1 MIANYF
7 QKSKEYFKIRKS
19 IMLDNNPETT
29 NKKIKKRISKLNE
42 FEHFSL
48 FCEVFIEKPLFP
60 FTKEHLSY
68 FTKKRKKSNHK
79 IYDFF
84 PRSNSNTSNS
94 IKDYYLVFN
103 CNKDFK
109 ELIINHLRTKEYSNE
124 TLVKKLLIIKEYLL
138 EYFLDPLAILIPTLK
153 NQLKKPNK
161 LFIENDTFIWD
172 LIEEFE
178 HNKKD
183 YNNFINS
190 IENKIKSLSNDSIE
204 NNQNKIKNNSSSKI
218 IKSNY
223 QIEVKNE
230 ILEKIYKELDR
241 YNLIDIDR
249 TSKEDFIKVF
259 KLDWKDHNSVIHFEI
274 TNVELKY
281 FIKCFNEDLNEKIP
295 LTFFEYAGNIK
306 TKDRIFKASSLYS
319 GSSQSENNSPNIKII
334 SSIFEKIKKY

>member
-7 QKSKEYFKIRKS
+7 QKNKEYFKIRKS
-19 IMLDNNPETT
+19 IMLDNNPEKT

-60 FTKEHLSY
+60 FTKEYLSH

-94 IKDYYLVFN
+94 SKDYYLVFN
-103 CNKDFK
+103 CNKDFE
-109 ELIINHLRTKEYSNE
+109 ELIINHLTTKEYSTE

-138 EYFLDPLAILIPTLK
+138 QYFLDPLEILIPTLK
-153 NQLKKPNK
+153 NQLKKTNK
-161 LFIENDTFIWD
+161 LFIENDTFIFD
-172 LIEEFE
+172 LIEELE
-178 HNKKD
+178 HNKKN
-183 YNNFINS
+183 YNNLLNS

-204 NNQNKIKNNSSSKI
+204 NNQIKNNSSLKKI
-218 IKSNY
+218 KGNY

-230 ILEKIYKELDR
+230 VLEEIYNELNR
-241 YNLIDIDR
+241 YDFIDIDR

-259 KLDWKDHNSVIHFEI
+259 KLDWKDHDSVIHFKI
-274 TNVELKY
+274 SNVEIRF
-281 FIKCFNEDLNEKIP
+281 FIKCFNDDLKEKIP
-295 LTFFEYAGNIK
+295 LTFIEHAGNIK
-306 TKDRIFKASSLYS
+306 TKDRIFKATTLYS
-319 GSSQSENNSPNIKII
+319 GGSRSENNSPNIKII
-334 SSIFEKIKKY
+334 RSIFEKIKKH

>member
-29 NKKIKKRISKLNE
+29 NKKTKKRISKLNE

-60 FTKEHLSY
+60 FTKEYLSH

-94 IKDYYLVFN
+94 SKDYYLVFN
-103 CNKDFK
+103 CNKDFE
-109 ELIINHLRTKEYSNE
+109 ELIINHLTTKEYSTE

-138 EYFLDPLAILIPTLK
+138 QYFLDPLEILIPTLK
-153 NQLKKPNK
+153 NQLKKTNK
-161 LFIENDTFIWD
+161 LFIENDTFIFD
-172 LIEEFE
+172 LIEELE
-178 HNKKD
+178 HNKKN
-183 YNNFINS
+183 YNNLLNS

-204 NNQNKIKNNSSSKI
+204 NNQIKNNSSLKKI
-218 IKSNY
+218 KGNY

-230 ILEKIYKELDR
+230 VLEEIYNELNR
-241 YNLIDIDR
+241 YDFIDIDR

-259 KLDWKDHNSVIHFEI
+259 KLDWKDHDSVIHFKI
-274 TNVELKY
+274 TNVEIKF
-281 FIKCFNEDLNEKIP
+281 FIECFNEDLNEKIP
-295 LTFFEYAGNIK
+295 LTFIEHAGNIK
-306 TKDRIFKASSLYS
+306 TKDRIFKASTLYS
-319 GSSQSENNSPNIKII
+319 GGNQSKNNSPNIKII
-334 SSIFEKIKKY
+334 RSIFEKIKKH

>member
-19 IMLDNNPETT
+19 IVLDNNPEKT
-29 NKKIKKRISKLNE
+29 NKKTKKRISKLSE

-60 FTKEHLSY
+60 FTKEHLSH

-94 IKDYYLVFN
+94 SKDYYLVFN
-103 CNKDFK
+103 CNKDFE
-109 ELIINHLRTKEYSNE
+109 ELIINHLTTKEYSTE

-138 EYFLDPLAILIPTLK
+138 QYFLDPLEILIPTLK
-153 NQLKKPNK
+153 NQLKKTNK
-161 LFIENDTFIWD
+161 LFIENDTFIFD
-172 LIEEFE
+172 LIEELE
-178 HNKKD
+178 HNKKN
-183 YNNFINS
+183 YNNHLNS

-204 NNQNKIKNNSSSKI
+204 NNQIKNNSPSKK
-218 IKSNY
+218 IKGNY
-223 QIEVKNE
+223 QIGVKNE

-259 KLDWKDHNSVIHFEI
+259 KLDWKDHNSVIHFKI
-274 TNVELKY
+274 TNVEVKF
-281 FIKCFNEDLNEKIP
+281 FIECFDEDLNEKIP
-295 LTFFEYAGNIK
+295 LTFIEHAGNIK
-306 TKDRIFKASSLYS
+306 TKDRIFKATTLYS
-319 GSSQSENNSPNIKII
+319 GGSRSENNSPNIKII
-334 SSIFEKIKKY
+334 RSIFEKIKKH

>member
-19 IMLDNNPETT
+19 IVLDNNPEKT
-29 NKKIKKRISKLNE
+29 NKKTKKRISKLSE

-60 FTKEHLSY
+60 FTKEHLSH

-94 IKDYYLVFN
+94 SKDYYLVFN
-103 CNKDFK
+103 CNKDFE
-109 ELIINHLRTKEYSNE
+109 ELIINHLTTKEYSTE

-138 EYFLDPLAILIPTLK
+138 QYFLDPLEILIPTLK
-153 NQLKKPNK
+153 NQLKKTNK
-161 LFIENDTFIWD
+161 LFIENDTFIFD
-172 LIEEFE
+172 LIEELE
-178 HNKKD
+178 HNKEN
-183 YNNFINS
+183 YNNLLNN

-204 NNQNKIKNNSSSKI
+204 NNQIKNNSPSKK
-218 IKSNY
+218 IKGNY

-230 ILEKIYKELDR
+230 VLEEIYNELNR
-241 YNLIDIDR
+241 YDFIDIDR

-259 KLDWKDHNSVIHFEI
+259 KLDWKDC
-274 TNVELKY
+274 T
-281 FIKCFNEDLNEKIP
+281 
-295 LTFFEYAGNIK
+295 
-306 TKDRIFKASSLYS
+306 SS
-319 GSSQSENNSPNIKII
+319 N
-334 SSIFEKIKKY
+334 

>member
-19 IMLDNNPETT
+19 IVLDNNPEKT
-29 NKKIKKRISKLNE
+29 NKKTKKRISKLSE

-60 FTKEHLSY
+60 FTKEYLSH

-94 IKDYYLVFN
+94 SKDYYLVFN
-103 CNKDFK
+103 CNKDFE
-109 ELIINHLRTKEYSNE
+109 ELIINHLTTKEYSTE

-138 EYFLDPLAILIPTLK
+138 QYFLDPLEILIPTLK
-153 NQLKKPNK
+153 NQLKKTNK
-161 LFIENDTFIWD
+161 LFIENDTFIFD
-172 LIEEFE
+172 LIEELE
-178 HNKKD
+178 HNKEN
-183 YNNFINS
+183 YNNLLNN

-204 NNQNKIKNNSSSKI
+204 NNQIKNNSPSKK
-218 IKSNY
+218 IKGNY

-230 ILEKIYKELDR
+230 VLEEIYNELNR
-241 YNLIDIDR
+241 YDFIDIDR

-259 KLDWKDHNSVIHFEI
+259 KLDWKDHNSVIHFKI
-274 TNVELKY
+274 SNVEIRF
-281 FIKCFNEDLNEKIP
+281 FIKCFNDDLKEKIP
-295 LTFFEYAGNIK
+295 LTFIEHAGNIK
-306 TKDRIFKASSLYS
+306 TKDRIFKATTLYS
-319 GSSQSENNSPNIKII
+319 GGSRSENNSPNIKII
-334 SSIFEKIKKY
+334 RSIFEKIKKH